1 MKFPKK
7 RYKNLNKFF
16 QDYILNLNNSLKS
29 IDLKKIQKITN
40 LIENTIKMNKCIF
53 ICGNGGSAAISN
65 HYVADYLK
73 LLRTNTNLMPKIIS
87 LASNME
93 LITAISNDLDYN
105 KIFSYQLE
113 SLAKKNDLLILISSS
128 GNSKNLVY
136 ALNSAKKIKMK
147 SISFVGFKG
156 GKLLKLSDLSLHT
169 KIDNYGLSEDAAQIF
184 MHVIIQFIR
193 QKNLNLKSEKIKF

>member
-7 RYKNLNKFF
+7 KYKNINKFF
-16 QDYILNLNNSLKS
+16 QDYILNLNNSLKN

-40 LIENTIKMNKCIF
+40 LIEDTIKMNKSIF

-113 SLAKKNDLLILISSS
+113 SLGKKNDLLILISSS

-169 KIDNYGLSEDAAQIF
+169 KIDNYGISEDAAQIF

>member
-7 RYKNLNKFF
+7 KYKNINKFF
-16 QDYILNLNNSLKS
+16 QDYILNLNNSLKN

-40 LIENTIKMNKCIF
+40 LIEDTIKMNKCIF

-113 SLAKKNDLLILISSS
+113 SLGKKNDLLILISSS

-156 GKLLKLSDLSLHT
+156 GKLLKLSDLCLHT
-169 KIDNYGLSEDAAQIF
+169 KIDNYGICEDAAQIF

>member
-7 RYKNLNKFF
+7 KYKNINKFF
-16 QDYILNLNNSLKS
+16 QDYILNLNNSLKN

-40 LIENTIKMNKCIF
+40 LIEDTIKMNKCIF

-113 SLAKKNDLLILISSS
+113 SLGKKNDLLILISSS

-156 GKLLKLSDLSLHT
+156 GKLLKLSDLCLHT
-169 KIDNYGLSEDAAQIF
+169 KIDNYGISEDAAQIF